1 MEIVY
6 PPRNERDRLDQAPHR
21 GGDYMDYILP
31 LLEEHA
37 RLGADK
43 SEAENTND
51 ILSLLEE
58 NAQLRGLVVTL
69 SNIILKSVADQK

>member
-6 PPRNERDRLDQAPHR
+6 PPRNERDILDGTPHR
-21 GGDYMDYILP
+21 GDDSMDDILP
-31 LLEEHA
+31 PLEENA

-43 SEAENTND
+43 SAAENTNE

-58 NAQLRGLVVTL
+58 NAKLRGLVVTL
-69 SNIILKSVADQK
+69 SSIILKSVADQK